1 MIIHGTGKKC
11 EFTALILTIAGFR
24 KWRRPRGWS
33 GASRRVTPAAAREP
47 SELLRSL
54 SCARSPLRLSRRLP
68 LPRAGVMMMCPVLL
82 FAGVNLQPRKTFNR
96 ATTDQPPG

>member
-1 MIIHGTGKKC
+1 MASTAWLEWC
-11 EFTALILTIAGFR
+11 EQ
-24 KWRRPRGWS
+24 K
-33 GASRRVTPAAAREP
+33 TPAAAREP

-54 SCARSPLRLSRRLP
+54 RTVTPSPCSRRLP